1 MDAWAPSQTLINIQT
16 HQKRTLATQG
26 VVISPILLSFG
37 YLFKW
42 FLPKKSEAAPK
53 SPIIMWLLEFDWE
66 LELNSTK
73 EQYRSHKKSTSADS
87 QLK

>member
-37 YLFKW
+37 YLFK
-42 FLPKKSEAAPK
+42 
-53 SPIIMWLLEFDWE
+53 
-66 LELNSTK
+66 
-73 EQYRSHKKSTSADS
+73 
-87 QLK
+87 